1 MEHRDGLQENTD
13 TTLEAHPQ
21 AARGGQA
28 QHTWTH
34 CGERD
39 PRDNPGNDGMTKVRD
54 RGGVFESLGTLRIYV
69 AR

>member
-1 MEHRDGLQENTD
+1 MKSQEEIRTVDEEEHRDGLQESSTD

-34 CGERD
+34 CGEE
-39 PRDNPGNDGMTKVRD
+39 VRST
-54 RGGVFESLGTLRIYV
+54 EQSENKEE
-69 AR
+69 